1 MAGLRVDWKELQ
13 AFMAKIFEGLG
24 MPPADAALEA
34 EVLVW
39 ANLRGVDSHGV
50 HRIAEY
56 SGQVDRGLMNPR
68 PEVRV
73 ERETPAVVL
82 IEGDWAFGPVVT
94 VFAVEKVVAKARE
107 MGIGWALIRNTTH
120 QGAMGYYTE
129 MITREN
135 MAGIASVCNRPN
147 TAPTGAM
154 GPGVHNSPISIAVP
168 GADRRPINLDM
179 ATSVVAWGKLQVAID
194 KGEPIPEGWSLDKEG
209 RPNTDPKKNA
219 VLLPTGDYKGYGL
232 SLMFECLSSLMVG
245 TPLLSSFAAQDDS
258 VKPGTQNSFIAAID
272 IGFFT
277 DVEGYRENVDKLVKT
292 MKDLPLAEGA
302 EEVFVPGEKEDR
314 MHEERAV
321 EGIPLPPGTVEKLKV
336 AAERFGLEMPAG
348 IEK

>member
-129 MITREN
+129 LMAREN
-135 MAGIASVCNRPN
+135 MAGIAVVCNPPN
-147 TAPTGAM
+147 MAPTGARV
-154 GPGVHNSPISIAVP
+154 PGVHNSPISIAVP
-168 GADRRPINLDM
+168 GKERRPINLDM
-179 ATSVVAWGKLQVAID
+179 ATSVAAGGKLQVAID